1 MKPHSLCV
9 ILAQPTEDTPR
20 HPDHRDETKQVQD
33 ETSCWTGLEDFLF
46 SAMLQFKAHECC
58 LPAVQVRVNE
68 KAVHQA
74 AYVEVD

>member
-1 MKPHSLCV
+1 M
-9 ILAQPTEDTPR
+9 
-20 HPDHRDETKQVQD
+20 
-33 ETSCWTGLEDFLF
+33 SCWTGLEDLLF